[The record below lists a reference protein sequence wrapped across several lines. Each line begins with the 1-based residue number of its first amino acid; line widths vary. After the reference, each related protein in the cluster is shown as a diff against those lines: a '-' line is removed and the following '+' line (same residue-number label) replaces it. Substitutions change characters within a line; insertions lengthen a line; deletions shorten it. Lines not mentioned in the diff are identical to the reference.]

1 MCVAGHL
8 DRKSRL
14 SWEIVEIPF
23 TEIQLHHGRVKEI
36 SPIFTVLAVLC
47 FMVSV
52 GRRAKSSAKFL
63 LLRFGCSHGYSHS
76 QNKVPWVI
84 LYFST
89 SIRKK
94 KTEIRRPG
102 KKKKK
107 TVFLLYSAIS
117 SNPESSTKGKSS
129 KCVDFFPP
137 SVVDGIR
144 EIFCRPLCLER
155 IQVLGIC
162 EISSGWSKHH
172 PIEKSLWG

>member
-36 SPIFTVLAVLC
+36 STIFTVLAVLG

-63 LLRFGCSHGYSHS
+63 LLRFGCSHGHSHS

-94 KTEIRRPG
+94 KDRNTSPR

-107 TVFLLYSAIS
+107 LVFCYIPPSQATPS
-117 SNPESSTKGKSS
+117 QAPKGNLP
-129 KCVDFFPP
+129 CVDFCPP
-137 SVVDGIR
+137 SVGGWYQGFFVAPLR
-144 EIFCRPLCLER
+144 CRF
-155 IQVLGIC
+155 
-162 EISSGWSKHH
+162 
-172 PIEKSLWG
+172 EKKTSFRNLWNFFRLI

>member
-36 SPIFTVLAVLC
+36 SPIFTVLAVLG

-63 LLRFGCSHGYSHS
+63 LLRFGCSHGHSHS

-89 SIRKK
+89 SIRKRKDRNTSPRKEK
-94 KTEIRRPG
+94 KTD
-102 KKKKK
+102 
-107 TVFLLYSAIS
+107 FLLYSAIS

-129 KCVDFFPP
+129 MRWFLSAF
-137 SVVDGIR
+137 
-144 EIFCRPLCLER
+144 
-155 IQVLGIC
+155 
-162 EISSGWSKHH
+162 SGWMVSGKFFVA
-172 PIEKSLWG
+172 P